1 MAVSNQTARRLA
13 VLGSTGS
20 IGIST
25 LDVVRHLRGID
36 AMHIEVAALAAG
48 SKVDLLQAQA
58 REFDVDAV
66 AINDDSK
73 VGELRTGLTGINI
86 FLSLIHISEPTRP
99 Y

>member
-36 AMHIEVAALAAG
+36 AMHIEAAALAAG
-48 SKVDLLQAQA
+48 AKVDLLQAQA

-73 VGELRTGLTGINI
+73 VV
-86 FLSLIHISEPTRP
+86 
-99 Y
+99 